1 MGYCLIL
8 KRIVCGDT
16 HAEKARDFLWKGP
29 LGEDQQIREPRRA
42 TLPPGFMVMELVS
55 GCLWPIMLTQGLSW
69 WPEHHSVKVVSSEE
83 DSGRSAGPMGR
94 SLLSPIDLPWILLI
108 GRTLLVLHSSPE
120 SPVLKITHAGGY
132 HLAWPR

>member
-55 GCLWPIMLTQGLSW
+55 FGLSLAN
-69 WPEHHSVKVVSSEE
+69 HA
-83 DSGRSAGPMGR
+83 DSGSFLVARA
-94 SLLSPIDLPWILLI
+94 SLSQ
-108 GRTLLVLHSSPE
+108 
-120 SPVLKITHAGGY
+120 GGFQ
-132 HLAWPR
+132 